1 MGIPSR
7 GQQTVTLEQLD
18 QLLADWKAKLDRVS
32 QNLIELHSLPIY
44 QRLTG
49 LPDPNSPPLVGTT
62 QAQVTS
68 ALDAMTSLFQSF
80 DLLVATIE
88 QAVVLRNQISRFRS
102 AVPHIQEIEHLLT
115 GPSIALPVTQIP
127 LAQRDLLSASEAANA
142 ITPTELLT
150 VMMNAFQV
158 ARDTVLAVE
167 AVWMQLEPQ
176 LHQTE
181 AEIQQL
187 QALAKSLH
195 LEALPDLALAHAA
208 IGQIRHQLACDPL
221 GVSHDYQ
228 QQVAPIVQQA
238 RTQIDHF
245 RGQQRQLQTQL
256 DQAQTLLEQL
266 KAVHQAAVVARKDSQ
281 AKVVETADLPC
292 PLSPA
297 HLKALQEWLTRLHN
311 KFADGL
317 VQPVQVGLDHWFTQA
332 QTYVSREQATLAA
345 NQQPIATR
353 QELRGRLEALKAKAQ
368 ARGLAEDRCLT
379 DLALAAQ
386 QLLYTRPTPLG
397 QAAELVQQYERQIN
411 GRS

>member
-1 MGIPSR
+1 M
-7 GQQTVTLEQLD
+7 TLEQLD

-49 LPDPNSPPLVGTT
+49 LPDTNSSALAGTT

-88 QAVVLRNQISRFRS
+88 QAIVLRQQISRFRN
-102 AVPHIQEIEHLLT
+102 AEPQIQEIEHLLT

-127 LAQRDLLSASEAANA
+127 LAQRDLLSASETANA

-150 VMMNAFQV
+150 VMINAFQV

-167 AVWMQLEPQ
+167 TVWMQLEPQ

-195 LEALPDLALAHAA
+195 LGALPDLALAQAT
-208 IGQIRHQLACDPL
+208 IGQIRRHIASDPL

-228 QQVAPIVQQA
+228 QEIQPLVQQA
-238 RTQIDHF
+238 RTNLDHLLT
-245 RGQQRQLQTQL
+245 QQRQLQTQF
-256 DQAQTLLEQL
+256 DQAQTLLDQL
-266 KAVHQAAVVARKDSQ
+266 KSVHQDAMAALKESQ
-281 AKVVETADLPC
+281 AKVVETAHLPS

-317 VQPVQVGLDHWFTQA
+317 FPPVQIGLTHWLTQA
-332 QTYVSREQATLAA
+332 QTYLSREQATLAA

-353 QELRGRLEALKAKAQ
+353 QELRGRLDALKAKAQ
-368 ARGLAEDRCLT
+368 ARGLAEDSHLT
-379 DLALAAQ
+379 ELALAAQ
-386 QLLYTRPTPLG
+386 QLLYSRPTPLG
-397 QAAELVQQYERQIN
+397 QAAELVQQYERQLN